1 MGISSVSWPKP
12 FPPRPKRDWNLPKRW
27 RGLTVSDVRT
37 SPTPYVQ
44 DALAQPSNRILAPR
58 RSWDGHTGVVF
69 GEPLRKSQGSSH
81 CHARQELKIKG
92 TRLSYPRGDTDE
104 SAGATN
110 DLNSFRSWA
119 GHTEAAVTASR
130 FSHGSSADVPDEI
143 EDQRDFKAQNA
154 PCGATP
160 TYRQER
166 PMISIPCRNLAP
178 NDGMPSGDTS
188 EDASIASARQGTS
201 QHPRIPNLTRQRQ
214 AWGFSPRLRRVS

>member
-44 DALAQPSNRILAPR
+44 DALAQPSKKILAPSYR
-58 RSWDGHTGVVF
+58 ENTLVSKQLPCQAGIEDQR
-69 GEPLRKSQGSSH
+69 
-81 CHARQELKIKG
+81 G
-92 TRLSYPRGDTDE
+92 TEAQKTPCGATPNK
-104 SAGATN
+104 SAGAAN
-110 DLNSFRSWA
+110 DLNSFRRTWHRGRSISDRLLPQGRKNSWA
-119 GHTEAAVTASR
+119 GQHEAAVTASR
-130 FSHGSSADVPDEI
+130 NSQGSSADVPGEI

-166 PMISIPCRNLAP
+166 PMISTPLEEP
-178 NDGMPSGDTS
+178 
-188 EDASIASARQGTS
+188 GTAY
-201 QHPRIPNLTRQRQ
+201 L
-214 AWGFSPRLRRVS
+214 